1 MGLHGRQVPQGR
13 EFNLVSDGPAAA
25 YAISHWPTPIV
36 FSGHEIG
43 NAIMTGPGLKKVGA
57 ATPVHRAFELYNG
70 LALRSSF
77 DQTAVLYAVRG
88 LDGGLANLWSL
99 QSHGYLDVANDGS
112 DVWRNAP
119 KSQQAYL
126 VEKAPAVNVAKVIE
140 NLMIHPYPE
149 K

>member
-1 MGLHGRQVPQGR
+1 MAP
-13 EFNLVSDGPAAA
+13 
-25 YAISHWPTPIV
+25 
-36 FSGHEIG
+36 
-43 NAIMTGPGLKKVGA
+43 
-57 ATPVHRAFELYNG
+57 
-70 LALRSSF
+70 RSSF

-112 DVWRNAP
+112 DVWRDAP